1 MASERRRQGVGESG
15 PGVGPAG
22 VLCCH
27 REMDCT
33 EIDTTPVRSL
43 IDRIIQR
50 WSPRQIWLFGS
61 RARGEATD
69 ASDWDLLVVLDD
81 RTLDAEL
88 DPRVAWQLGRN
99 VGVRADV
106 IACRAGEFQ
115 EARNTPNTLAYDAA
129 HEGGL
134 LYER

>member
-1 MASERRRQGVGESG
+1 MAPQPTRSCPRSQAPVPCQTHRSARRLPPPPQ
-15 PGVGPAG
+15 PWP
-22 VLCCH
+22 L
-27 REMDCT
+27 
-33 EIDTTPVRSL
+33 
-43 IDRIIQR
+43 R

-99 VGVRADV
+99 AGVRADV

-115 EARNTPNTLAYDAA
+115 EARDTPNTLAYDAA